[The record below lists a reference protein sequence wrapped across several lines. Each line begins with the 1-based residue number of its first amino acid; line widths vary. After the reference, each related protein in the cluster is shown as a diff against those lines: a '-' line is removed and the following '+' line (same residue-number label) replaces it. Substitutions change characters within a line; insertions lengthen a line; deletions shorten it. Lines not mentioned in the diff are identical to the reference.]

1 MVGIAWYCDL
11 QLPVPSV
18 PITTRIVSLNP
29 DHNEMYSIKHNGIMF
44 ASEKSLKIPKG
55 YNQNPSIEEG
65 QTTQW

>member
-1 MVGIAWYCDL
+1 ML
-11 QLPVPSV
+11 SV

-29 DHNEMYSIKHNGIMF
+29 DHNEMYSIKHNEIMF

-55 YNQNPSIEEG
+55 YKQNPSIEEG